1 MTINHKNGLCL
12 TAIFALSTAL
22 ALPAKAEDWQHQAG
36 ITAFAFG
43 MEGNGGVK
51 GIKAPMDYSIS
62 DVLED
67 LDAALTLL
75 VQGTNDS
82 WGYWGSYEYLSM
94 SDNIT
99 FRTPGDVNNAK
110 VNGKAS
116 FDTQIIDVGLSWN
129 VPGVQWLEIIGGARG
144 WIVEEKFRAERSTDF
159 GGGVRSVSTQ
169 EEWID
174 GFVGVRAKF
183 QLSERWGA
191 MVRADA
197 GAGDS
202 DSTYQ
207 ALAMLNYEISDRW
220 TTAFGLR
227 YLSVDYS
234 SGGFLFDMEM
244 SGFEIA
250 ALYSF

>member
-1 MTINHKNGLCL
+1 VTINHKNGLCL
-12 TAIFALSTAL
+12 TAIFVLGTAL
-22 ALPAKAEDWQHQAG
+22 ALPAKAEDWQHQVG
-36 ITAFAFG
+36 MTAFAFG
-43 MEGNGGVK
+43 MDGNGGVK
-51 GIKAPMDYSIS
+51 GIKAPMDYGIT
-62 DVLED
+62 DVLDD

-75 VQGTNDS
+75 VQGSNDT
-82 WGYWGSYEYLSM
+82 WGYWASYEYVKM

-99 FRTPGDVNNAK
+99 FRTPGDLTNAK
-110 VNGKAS
+110 VNGKAI
-116 FDTQIIDVGLSWN
+116 FGTEIIDAGFSWN
-129 VPGVQWLEIIGGARG
+129 VPGVQWLELIGGARG
-144 WIVEEKFRAERSTDF
+144 WIVEERFRAERSSDF
-159 GGGVRSVSTQ
+159 GGGVRSVSVQ
-169 EEWID
+169 KEWID
-174 GFVGVRAKF
+174 GFVGVRAKIP
-183 QLSERWGA
+183 LSKRWGA
-191 MVRADA
+191 MLRADA

-207 ALAMLNYEISDRW
+207 ALAMLNYEIGDNW